1 MLGEFIAHIVGNI
14 IQEFCRGFIEL
25 GWSKDTFKRK
35 LYWTSF
41 IILNIVV
48 FVSHLIF
55 KWPITITDGLFLFF
69 ISSLLSFFIITLCW
83 GIWRFI
89 KDFKKCKI

>member
-1 MLGEFIAHIVGNI
+1 MPGEFIVDIVGSI
-14 IQEFCRGFIEL
+14 IEEIGRGFLEL
-25 GWSKDTFKRK
+25 GGSKDTFKRK

-55 KWPITITDGLFLFF
+55 KWSITITDGLFLFF

>member
-1 MLGEFIAHIVGNI
+1 MPGEFIVNI
-14 IQEFCRGFIEL
+14 LGSIIEEIGRGFLEL
-25 GWSKDTFKRK
+25 GGSKDTFKRR